1 MNMNDRLP
9 VEADISHFGGETKV
23 RFFMNGKK
31 YAFRCDTQ
39 ELNTLETKEGA
50 ETRKISL

>member
-1 MNMNDRLP
+1 MNMHTRTP

-31 YAFRCDTQ
+31 YAFICDTQ
-39 ELNTLETKEGA
+39 ELNTLETKEGT
-50 ETRKISL
+50 EIRKISL